1 MFVGSFLMVVGV
13 TLSSGDETVLDMA
26 VAGGDLLEDDGR
38 AVDRGTKELEGL
50 LMVVVGSTVCKPEF
64 SDWENLRN
72 TLRIV

>member
-50 LMVVVGSTVCKPEF
+50 LVVVVGRAGPITCGKY
-64 SDWENLRN
+64 ENRG
-72 TLRIV
+72 